1 MSALLEDLHQ
11 RGLLE
16 QTLVL
21 VNSEMGR
28 QPKIGDRR
36 SGGPGGAGRDHWT
49 HCQSVLMAG
58 GGVRGGQTYGSSDR
72 LGEYPSEYPLSPA
85 DIAKTVYF
93 ATGIDDL
100 QAKDAEGRKYNL
112 LDDGNPITALF

>member
-1 MSALLEDLHQ
+1 MAS
-11 RGLLE
+11 
-16 QTLVL
+16 
-21 VNSEMGR
+21 S
-28 QPKIGDRR
+28 
-36 SGGPGGAGRDHWT
+36 GAGRDHWT
-49 HCQSVLMAG
+49 HCQSILMAG

-112 LDDGNPITALF
+112 LDDGNPITAVCSSWTVPLINEDLVFYWSMQSK